1 MARSGRN
8 TSLDGPIVPA
18 SPPASHAKLAREAR
32 LIERS
37 AVEGGIGRKGP
48 VHADPGHTRE
58 RLDAILAA
66 LPDQVFQVDETGRFV
81 DRNGADTGHL
91 ASAPDHLR
99 GVRIDQVFPAPT
111 GKVMRAAL
119 RAALQQGG
127 VQTVRYDLPDDSQG
141 PRGYEARLAPT
152 GTGQCLIVVHEI
164 TDRLRAE
171 EACRSACDQLE
182 QRITRD
188 TARLRA
194 ANKRLRA
201 EIEVRKRTAAVL
213 REREAQLGAIVD
225 NLPGVVYRRVLH
237 PDGRI
242 TFPYHSARLGSR
254 YGLGPEALVDSASPL
269 QRAMHPDDREGWRRA
284 VLESARELTPFEFNF
299 RFYTADR
306 EMRWVRSVATPMR
319 LDDGTV
325 AWDGVSLDITRLIET
340 EQALRDSEER
350 YRRLVETAPVALLTC
365 QHSRVTFA
373 NAKSLELFGA
383 GSFAELAGRTAMSL
397 VHPDDLPLLECSED
411 PAAGPGI
418 LEANEVRVVR
428 LDGRLVDAEISCV
441 PSIERGEPAVQVVLL
456 DITERKRA
464 QERIR
469 HLAHHDALTGL
480 PNRLL
485 LLDRLQQAVAQAR
498 RDGQR
503 FAVLMLDLDDFKDVN
518 DTLGHS
524 LGDQLLC
531 AVAERLRRT
540 IRQNDTLA
548 RFGGDEFVL
557 VQTGL
562 EDLSGVMALAHKIVD
577 VLARGFVIEE
587 QLVHTTASI
596 GVALFPDDGTEPDR
610 LLKNADLAL
619 YRAKAQGR
627 ARFEFYVHDL
637 QTEVHARK
645 QLESD
650 LRRAVEQGVLRL
662 LYQPQFELGSRR
674 IVGAEAL
681 LRWTHPERGAIP
693 PRQFIPV
700 AEATGLIHPIG
711 TWILEQACRQARE
724 WMLAGT
730 PLRVSVNL
738 SAAQC
743 RQSGF
748 VDTVARLLVRHQV
761 DPELLDLEITESLFM
776 DPSADCIGSNL
787 RILAEN
793 GVQLSIDDFGTGY
806 SSLAYLKRFP
816 VHRIK
821 LDQSFVQGIGHDP
834 EDEAIVRAVLGLGR
848 GLGKQIVA
856 EGVESEAQ
864 LAFLRELDCDFGQGF
879 LLGAPMSAR
888 KLDRLLASRH
898 ELQGAS

>member
-8 TSLDGPIVPA
+8 TSLDRPGVPA
-18 SPPASHAKLAREAR
+18 SPPASHAKLVREAR
-32 LIERS
+32 RR
-37 AVEGGIGRKGP
+37 IG
-48 VHADPGHTRE
+48 
-58 RLDAILAA
+58 
-66 LPDQVFQVDETGRFV
+66 
-81 DRNGADTGHL
+81 
-91 ASAPDHLR
+91 
-99 GVRIDQVFPAPT
+99 
-111 GKVMRAAL
+111 AAL
-119 RAALQQGG
+119 RESKE
-127 VQTVRYDLPDDSQG
+127 R
-141 PRGYEARLAPT
+141 AR
-152 GTGQCLIVVHEI
+152 
-164 TDRLRAE
+164 RAE
-171 EACRSACDQLE
+171 
-182 QRITRD
+182 
-188 TARLRA
+188 ARLRA
-194 ANKRLRA
+194 VIESASDAFVLWDRDGRLVLCNERYLDLYPDLARHIRPGVTLEEVVGELARSGRIADAVGREAEWIAERRRRHRGDGRSFEERLTDGRWLRA
-201 EIEVRKRTAAVL
+201 RALATRDGETLVVQSDITELMRRDALL

-254 YGLGPEALVDSASPL
+254 YGLDPQALVDSASPL
-269 QRAMHPDDREGWRRA
+269 QRAMHPDDRENWRRA

-299 RFYTADR
+299 RFYTPGR
-306 EMRWVRSVATPMR
+306 ELRWVRSVATPMR

-325 AWDGVSLDITRLIET
+325 VWDGVSLDITQLIET
-340 EQALRDSEER
+340 EQALRESEER
-350 YRRLVETAPVALLTC
+350 YRRLVETAPVAILIY

-383 GSFAELAGRTAMSL
+383 GSFADLAGRTAMSL
-397 VHPDDLPLLECSED
+397 VHPDDLPLLGACSED

-441 PSIERGEPAVQVVLL
+441 PSTERGEPAVQVVLL

-540 IRQNDTLA
+540 IRQSDTLA

-577 VLARGFVIEE
+577 VLARGFLLDE
-587 QLVHTTASI
+587 QQVHTTASI
-596 GVALFPDDGTEPDR
+596 GVALYPDDGTEPDR

-627 ARFEFYVHDL
+627 NRFEFYVHDL
-637 QTEVHARK
+637 QTEIHARK

-650 LRRAVEQGVLRL
+650 LRRAVEQGDLRL
-662 LYQPQFELGSRR
+662 VYQPQFELGSRR

-711 TWILEQACRQARE
+711 TWILEQACRQARA

-748 VDTVARLLVRHQV
+748 VDTVARLLVRHEV
-761 DPELLDLEITESLFM
+761 DPALLDLEITESLFM

-821 LDQSFVQGIGHDP
+821 LDQTFVQGIGQDP

-888 KLDRLLASRH
+888 KLDRLLVSRKA
-898 ELQGAS
+898 LQSTS